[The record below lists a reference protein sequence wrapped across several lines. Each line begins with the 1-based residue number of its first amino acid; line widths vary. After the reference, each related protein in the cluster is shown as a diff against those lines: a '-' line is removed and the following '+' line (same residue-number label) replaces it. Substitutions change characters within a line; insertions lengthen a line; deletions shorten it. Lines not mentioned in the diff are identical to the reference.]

1 MKIFDNHQDQPK
13 IVKNHNIKNIINDG
27 QVRIIA
33 SVAMVTAVQKTWLQK
48 KTIAITAP
56 QKFDHRLSLHSGL
69 RIGVACAAFS
79 KSHAKHLV
87 NRDYETLLLGDFG

>member
-1 MKIFDNHQDQPK
+1 MKDHVNILKSHQNQPETIKENKKTYENTLKNHEDQPK

-27 QVRIIA
+27 QRCV
-33 SVAMVTAVQKTWLQK
+33 
-48 KTIAITAP
+48 
-56 QKFDHRLSLHSGL
+56 G
-69 RIGVACAAFS
+69 CAAFS

>member
-1 MKIFDNHQDQPK
+1 MKIFENHEDQPK

-27 QVRIIA
+27 QVRI
-33 SVAMVTAVQKTWLQK
+33 MVTAVQKTTLQK
-48 KTIAITAP
+48 KIIAITAP
-56 QKFDHRLSLHSGL
+56 QKFDHRSSLHSGL

>member
-1 MKIFDNHQDQPK
+1 MKIFENLEDQPK
-13 IVKNHNIKNIINDG
+13 IVKNHNIKNIINNG

-56 QKFDHRLSLHSGL
+56 QKFDHRSSLHSGL